1 MKLKDMQDVISTDLM
16 IYDSS
21 ERKLHKN
28 VCVYD
33 DVFNILKEKV
43 VTKVTTGIHASE
55 KNLDNNLINGLLIC
69 VKNA

>member
-1 MKLKDMQDVISTDLM
+1 MKLKDLKDVISTDLM

-21 ERKLHKN
+21 ERKLYKN
-28 VCVYD
+28 VCVND
-33 DVFNILKEKV
+33 EAFISLNNKE